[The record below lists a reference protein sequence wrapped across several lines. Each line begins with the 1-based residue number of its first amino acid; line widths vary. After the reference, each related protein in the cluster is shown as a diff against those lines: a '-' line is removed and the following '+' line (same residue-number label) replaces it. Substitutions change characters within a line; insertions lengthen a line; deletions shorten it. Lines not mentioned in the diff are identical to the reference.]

1 MLTYDLYK
9 NRIKRLVAI
18 KQLIVKF
25 RLWIIIALSLL
36 AAALAAFLATKGMIT
51 ANVVVLTSEIHY
63 GDEYQLQ
70 EAKSL
75 FSSTSLEYSAV
86 GDEDWTTNKP
96 THAGKYAVRAVAKGS
111 FGKRYGTAVEF
122 EILPKATTFAVRDE
136 SVVYGDSPKQI
147 EFPLLAGDVLVTDGL
162 RYDYADYAAAETDV
176 TVQTDSIRIVDAKG
190 ADVTDCYAVTPI
202 AHTVMVTPRAI
213 TVRPRPVIT
222 EFNGSA
228 VAYTIDVDD
237 ATRAAL
243 QDDEITFSIVIT
255 DQDGNVVDKP
265 IYAGTYTIT
274 IIMETQ
280 NRPLASGRNGR
291 AVTHEGGFAI
301 TKNDVD
307 VTHQYNVT
315 LATSTLTITKKAVT
329 VTTAS
334 QSHVYDGTPCSA
346 KKIAEHDPL
355 GNGHELHFAGD
366 TRVEITDVGS
376 ISNVYSANDFV
387 VYDTVNNLDITPNYI
402 LSVKAGT
409 LTVTPRPIVITTP
422 DDSHIYDGTPFT
434 SDKLCVSD
442 WLYDEH
448 HIVVTA
454 PQTVTNVWE
463 TSTGNNT
470 TRCAVWDSDNKDV
483 SRNYDISY
491 ACGTLTVEQRPVTV
505 TRDNVS
511 KVYDGSP
518 LLGDQAHGDRFVL
531 GHKAVAI
538 GTVTQITLVAESGT
552 ANTTDFTV
560 GDANGNLTVGDH
572 AWAENYTVT
581 VAGGGIL
588 TVTPRSLSVLTAS
601 DSKIYDGTPLSAEEP
616 DSVSGLVAGHRLVPA
631 VNTITRVTDYT
642 PTPIENR
649 TQYTIADGNGN
660 DVTDNYAEIDY
671 NYGTLRIDKRAITV
685 HTASADKV
693 YDGTP
698 LEKYDG
704 YFADNLVAG
713 HTLRHITDVRV
724 AITDYGTRTNEYTFT
739 VQNGDTDVT
748 ANYQIGYD
756 YGTLTVTQ
764 KEITVTTEG
773 ATQVYNGNELTQRTE
788 FAAVGLVEIDG
799 KEIHE
804 IRLDSSREGEF
815 ATITDVGTTP
825 NRLYFTV
832 YNKDNYAVC
841 DNYTINYDRSMF
853 GNLVVT
859 PRPIVVTTPDGSK
872 EYDGQPLSSTDG
884 ATPSWLNSVHKLVAD
899 RVKEITDVD
908 ETAAN
913 NNTTTYKVYTKDTNQ
928 DVTFN
933 YTITYICGKLTVTP
947 RNLVIR
953 IRTLYVPYTG
963 EPQYDDVPFDIWHT
977 NESGTYF
984 YGDEGLIGNDTY
996 RSTSAKI
1003 YVTNV
1008 WDSLTDGANIYDY
1021 IIVDERGVESGNYTI
1036 VKVEGGNL
1044 IVTPRPVTVTRN
1056 DLEKVYDGEP
1066 LRGDQPQ
1073 YLTNG
1078 ITELATGDNF
1088 VLGHKAVLKPSGTV
1102 SAITDVWDSGAND
1115 TEFTVA
1121 DKSDNLTLDGHSL
1134 SENYDLT
1141 VVGGTLTVT
1150 PHPITITTPS
1160 YEKVYDG
1167 KPLWGHNEDTESGN
1181 GFSADWLYKDHY
1193 TTVSGRVVEIMHVRE
1208 SGTLNRTMCAIASK
1222 TGSSG
1227 FVTENYDISYNYG
1240 TLTIT
1245 KRPLS
1250 VTLLDLS
1257 KEYDGTPLTGDT
1269 CKIECDGLVEQEW
1282 WLGGDYKPE
1291 NIVSI
1296 GQKIIP
1302 VNSSAVSKITNTWEI
1317 SIQNNTQF
1325 TVSYEN
1331 GNTYMLDINGEIID
1345 DFKLKGYTLADD
1357 YEIIFNRGTLT
1368 VTPRLLTI
1376 TRTDKTK
1383 VYDGTPL
1390 LGNEATGDN
1399 FVLDHKAVAVGTVT
1413 RITNVWESGIAN
1425 DTAFTVADGKGNLIL
1440 DGHNLAENYAVT
1452 VTGGTLTVQKRK
1464 IRVIP
1469 QSREKVYDGEPLQ
1482 GYSAIAEWDGSGE
1495 ALVVRHSLQSTG
1507 TVTSI
1512 TNVWESG
1519 TVIETKFIIWGPND
1533 SERYDDAHLWAD
1545 NYDTQ
1550 MQYGATLTVTKRD
1563 LTVRTESKD
1572 FVYADIDFDH
1582 HAFDFKGAIDGH
1594 KVLMKDWA
1602 TVHDVMY
1609 DGDTV
1614 VGRNNTATASVALDS
1629 ILDGLPIIDSI
1640 TDADG
1645 VEHPLI
1651 DNYNVTYIF
1660 GTLTVT
1666 RRPIQVTTL
1675 DREKYYDGKP
1685 LTRED
1690 YLVNNLVESHALYD
1704 PNYTSITD
1712 VGTKENATT
1721 YAIKRNADDV
1731 DVTRNYN
1738 ISYTYGTLEVL
1749 PCELTVC
1756 ILDWEKMYNGVNEPY
1771 AEHFAD
1777 GAFYEITSGA
1787 LAEHETLDIEVFY
1800 QNAHGD
1806 PAEPIAAGN
1815 YTVHSEQSHCTVTG
1829 GREKIGNYAITFQSG
1844 KLTVNRRKVVLGSK
1858 EDVIVEYSGEGVD
1871 YTAFD
1876 YRSWLLGDDESA
1888 DNGVLEA
1895 DRNQVKPMYR
1905 YTDPLDSQLYRDTPP
1920 KNVGIYFVQIFD
1932 VEKSD
1937 ITDNYEFTYADSVKL
1952 TIEKRAITV
1961 RPIDGNDHKTYDN
1974 TALTYADLQKTSL
1987 AYTVISGSVVTGEPL
2002 NLRATFDGA
2011 ESIID
2016 AGDYT
2021 VQFDEE
2027 YLTLHNPNYAITVE
2041 TGNYRIDKRTL
2052 HVQTDDWNTT
2062 YDGNP
2067 HTTPDGRIGQLT
2079 DPVDT
2084 ADITS
2089 WGHKLALVGELFQVT
2104 NAGTHENKQVL
2115 QVVDAAGNSVDGNYN
2130 IQYTYGTI
2138 VIAPKT
2144 ITVTVAIADPTKI
2157 YDAAQFTIQEGD
2169 RSVAGL
2175 VGGHI
2180 LQVKTWS
2187 PMIEVDT
2194 YTDYEIV
2201 DYDITDAAGNTSV
2214 EEHEKTY
2221 ALKDNYTI
2229 AYGTRTA
2236 IRITPYILHLRA
2248 SVRSFTYEYNGQ
2260 DRKTDILSAL
2270 DVETCF
2276 TESYTPDAFTVDTCS
2291 VVGNDNAD
2299 KAVLHAGSYTVTV
2312 QVADMMFDGKKWNKN
2327 YQIEGG
2333 STLQFSVTVKPYSW
2347 LNRNILI
2354 KTPDAEK
2361 PYDGTPLS
2369 DTRLNQPIP
2378 KDDSFPLNHTIV
2390 ATNCPSITAPG
2401 ELENKL
2407 VFKVVNGVGVDVTAR
2422 DFEQFPYDSDQYTVG
2437 KLKVSPTLSLALD
2450 DIEYDGAGHY
2460 GKGLSVDSFTIG
2472 YTSDG
2477 NSSSHTLLYTA
2488 TVAGVYMSTDAGY
2501 VEVDAVCNV
2510 GTYRVYLQNPTLTH
2524 NDGSQIPADIALVIR
2539 NASDTPN
2546 TYFCDVTVLPRD
2558 ITVKPNKRLSV
2569 KCNGIASLRYTADEI
2584 TGDRLVEGH
2593 KLVLQKVLVKV
2604 SGSNQRFVSATTT
2617 MLAYDIIDSQTGAS
2631 VKANYKITEG
2641 TQSFQKLIS
2650 TVPIITGAYEWDC

>member
-63 GDEYQLQ
+63 GDEYRLQ

-122 EILPKATTFAVRDE
+122 EILPKDTTFAVRDE

-147 EFPLLAGDVLVTDGL
+147 EFPLLDGDALVTDGL
-162 RYDYADYAAAETDV
+162 RYDYADYAATETEV
-176 TVQTDSIRIVDAKG
+176 TVQTDSIRIVDKKG
-190 ADVTDCYAVTPI
+190 VDVTGCYAVTPI
-202 AHTVMVTPRAI
+202 THTVQVTPRAI
-213 TVRPRPVIT
+213 TVRPRPVVA

-274 IIMETQ
+274 ILMETQ
-280 NRPLASGRNGR
+280 NRPLASGRNDR

-307 VTHQYNVT
+307 VTHQYKVT
-315 LATSTLTITKKAVT
+315 LATSTLVITKKAVT

-346 KKIAEHDPL
+346 KAIAEHDPL

-376 ISNVYSANDFV
+376 IPNVYSANDFV

-402 LSVKAGT
+402 LTVKAGT
-409 LTVTPRPIVITTP
+409 LTVTPKPIVITTP
-422 DDSHIYDGTPFT
+422 DDRRTYDGTPFT
-434 SDKLCVSD
+434 SDKPCVSD
-442 WLYDEH
+442 WLYGEH

-454 PQTVTNVWE
+454 PKTVTNVWE

-470 TRCAVWDSDNKDV
+470 TRCTVWDSDNRDV

-491 ACGTLTVEQRPVTV
+491 ACGTLTVDRRAITI
-505 TRDNVS
+505 TRADVI
-511 KVYDGSP
+511 KTYDGTP
-518 LLGDQAHGDRFVL
+518 LFGNIAASDNFVL

-552 ANTTDFTV
+552 QNTTDFTV
-560 GDANGNLTVGDH
+560 GDANGNLTVDGH

-581 VAGGGIL
+581 VADGGML

-616 DSVSGLVAGHRLVPA
+616 DSTSGLVAGHRLVPIA
-631 VNTITRVTDYT
+631 NTVTRVIDYT
-642 PTPIENR
+642 PTSVENQTR
-649 TQYTIADGNGN
+649 YTIADGNGN
-660 DVTDNYAEIDY
+660 DVTDNYAEIAY
-671 NYGTLRIDKRAITV
+671 NYGTLRIDRRPITV
-685 HTASADKV
+685 HTVSADKV

-713 HTLRHITDVRV
+713 HTLRHTTDVRV
-724 AITDYGTRTNEYTFT
+724 SITDYGTRTNEYTFT
-739 VQNGDTDVT
+739 VQNDDTDVT
-748 ANYQIGYD
+748 ANYQIDYD
-756 YGTLTVTQ
+756 YGTLSVTQ
-764 KEITVTTEG
+764 KEITVVTKG
-773 ATQVYNGNELTQRTE
+773 ATKDYDGNELTQRAQ
-788 FAAVGLVEIDG
+788 FAAVGIVTIEG

-804 IRLDSSREGEF
+804 IRLDSSREEEF
-815 ATITDVGTTP
+815 ATITDAGSTP

-832 YNKDNYAVC
+832 YNKDNNTVC
-841 DNYTINYDRSMF
+841 NNYTINYDRSTF

-859 PRPIVVTTPDGSK
+859 PRPIVVTTPDGSR
-872 EYDGQPLSSTDG
+872 EYNGQPLSSVENPTS
-884 ATPSWLNSVHKLVAD
+884 TWLNPAHKLVAD
-899 RVKEITDVD
+899 RITQITNVD
-908 ETAAN
+908 ETAPN
-913 NNTTTYKVYTKDTNQ
+913 NNTTTYRVFRKDN
-928 DVTFN
+928 DENVTAN
-933 YTITYICGKLTVTP
+933 YTITYTYGTLTVTP

-963 EPQYDDVPFDIWHT
+963 EPQCDDVPAAIWHT
-977 NESGTYF
+977 NENGTYF

-1008 WDSLTDGANIYDY
+1008 WDSLTEGANIYDY

-1044 IVTPRPVTVTRN
+1044 IVTPRSVTIIRN

-1066 LRGDQPQ
+1066 LRGDDIR

-1078 ITELATGDNF
+1078 ATELAVGDNF
-1088 VLGHKAVLKPSGTV
+1088 VLGHRAILQPNGTV

-1121 DKSDNLTLDGHSL
+1121 DQNGNLTLDGHSL

-1150 PHPITITTPS
+1150 PKPITITTPS

-1167 KPLWGHNEDTESGN
+1167 TALVGAKQVFDNPQSSYDVT
-1181 GFSADWLYKDHY
+1181 ADWLYQAHKID
-1193 TTVSGRVVEIMHVRE
+1193 VVGIHTITNVWE
-1208 SGTLNRTMCAIASK
+1208 SGKNIISCKIVLATDRNTDASADYK
-1222 TGSSG
+1222 
-1227 FVTENYDISYNYG
+1227 ISYHEG
-1240 TLTIT
+1240 TLTVTPRTATI
-1245 KRPLS
+1245 
-1250 VTLLDLS
+1250 TLLNLT
-1257 KEYDGTPLTGDT
+1257 KEYDGTPLRGDDSSYT
-1269 CKIECDGLVEQEW
+1269 LTEANGLIDGFQVIP
-1282 WLGGDYKPE
+1282 KP
-1291 NIVSI
+1291 NGIVTE
-1296 GQKIIP
+1296 
-1302 VNSSAVSKITNTWEI
+1302 ITNVWESGKANLTEFTIADSDGRINPQYYDGNVGDMVTNTGHEWIENYAVTWR
-1317 SIQNNTQF
+1317 QD
-1325 TVSYEN
+1325 
-1331 GNTYMLDINGEIID
+1331 GM
-1345 DFKLKGYTLADD
+1345 
-1357 YEIIFNRGTLT
+1357 LT
-1368 VTPRLLTI
+1368 VTPRPLTI

-1390 LGNEATGDN
+1390 LGNEATGDS
-1399 FVLDHKAVAVGTVT
+1399 FVLDHKAIAVEPVT
-1413 RITNVWESGIAN
+1413 SITNVWESGAAIK
-1425 DTAFTVADGKGNLIL
+1425 TEFTVAAANGNLLL

-1452 VTGGTLTVQKRK
+1452 VTGGTLTVQKRE

-1495 ALVVRHSLQSTG
+1495 ALVIRHSLQSTG

-1519 TVIETKFIIWGPND
+1519 TVIETKFVIWGSND
-1533 SERYDDAHLWAD
+1533 SERYDDAHLWAE
-1545 NYDTQ
+1545 NYDIQT
-1550 MQYGATLTVTKRD
+1550 QYGATLTITKRD
-1563 LTVRTESKD
+1563 LSIWTESKD

-1582 HAFDFKGAIDGH
+1582 RAFDFDGTIDGH

-1690 YLVNNLVESHALYD
+1690 YLVNNLVEGHALYD

-1777 GAFYEITSGA
+1777 GAFYEIISGA
-1787 LAEHETLDIEVFY
+1787 LAEHETLGIEVFY

-1815 YTVHSEQSHCTVTG
+1815 YTVLSEQSRCTVMG

-1844 KLTVNRRKVVLGSK
+1844 KLTVNRRKVVLGAK
-1858 EDVIVEYSGEGVD
+1858 KDVIVEYSGEGVD

-1876 YRSWLLGDDESA
+1876 YRSWLLGDYESA
-1888 DNGVLEA
+1888 DNGVLAA

-1987 AYTVISGSVVTGEPL
+1987 AYTVISGSVVTREPL

-2115 QVVDAAGNSVDGNYN
+2115 QVVDAAGNSVDGNYA

-2194 YTDYEIV
+2194 YIDYEIV

-2236 IRITPYILHLRA
+2236 IRITPYILHLR
-2248 SVRSFTYEYNGQ
+2248 STVRSFTYEYNGQ
-2260 DRKTDILSAL
+2260 DRKTDILSSL

-2299 KAVLHAGSYTVTV
+2299 KAVLHVGSYTVTV
-2312 QVADMMFDGKKWNKN
+2312 QVADMQFAGIKGNKN

-2333 STLQFSVTVKPYSW
+2333 TAIQFSVTVNPYSW

-2378 KDDSFPLNHTIV
+2378 KDDSFPINHTIV

-2401 ELENKL
+2401 ELENRL

-2422 DFEQFPYDSDQYTVG
+2422 DFEPFPYDSDQYTVG

-2510 GTYRVYLQNPTLTH
+2510 GTYRVYLKNPTLTH

-2546 TYFCDVTVLPRD
+2546 TYFCDVTVLPRA

-2650 TVPIITGAYEWDC
+2650 TVPIKNGAYEMDC